1 MHPPLAPR
9 LTKIVATIG
18 PACDDPTLLETLLRG
33 GVNVARI
40 NLSHGTHAEHAARIA
55 RVRDAA
61 ARVDVPVAILI
72 DTKGPEVRSA
82 PLAGDPIELA
92 AGDAFLLAVDGRP
105 ATRAGTSVTFAR
117 LLGEVP
123 VGTTILIDDGGIE
136 LRAVAVHADAIACE
150 VVRGGELGGRKSV
163 HVLGV
168 RLSLEPLSD
177 ADRADLRFAVEQQGD
192 WIAASFVREAEDVH
206 RIRAELRRH
215 GGEIPIVA
223 KIEDPDAVANLA
235 SILDAADGAMVAR
248 GDLGVLLPVSEV
260 PLVQKRVIRETVL
273 RGKPVITATQMLD
286 SMERNP
292 RPTRAEASDVANA
305 IFDGTSA
312 VMLSGETAKGR
323 YPAEAVHM
331 MVELA
336 REAERALADYGDL
349 QRMTMPH
356 SQSVTEAVAEVGGD
370 ARARGVRGRDREPHR
385 FRLVAA
391 LRREVPPAVS
401 HLRRHRLAARAA
413 APHAL
418 VGRDAAPL
426 RRHGRRR
433 QDPLRGRTRVT
444 LRDRPRGRS
453 DGGDVGALGRGGQ
466 HERDARR
473 ARGLITSSGP
483 SVPGRRPTVPP
494 GRGPRASAPRA
505 PRPPLPQCRSCSRSR
520 RRTRVVSY

>member
-1 MHPPLAPR
+1 LRDAGAVHPPLAPR

-18 PACDDPTLLETLLRG
+18 PACDDPALLELLLRG

-40 NLSHGTHAEHAARIA
+40 NLSHGSHAEHTARIA

-61 ARVDVPVAILI
+61 ARVGVPVAILI
-72 DTKGPEVRSA
+72 DTKGPEVRTA

-105 ATRAGTSVTFAR
+105 ATRAGTSVSFAR
-117 LLGEVP
+117 LVGEVP

-136 LRAVAVHADAIACE
+136 LRAVAVRDDAIACE
-150 VVRGGELGGRKSV
+150 VVRGGELGARKSV
-163 HVLGV
+163 HVIGV
-168 RLSLEPLSD
+168 HLSLETLSD
-177 ADRADLRFAVEQQGD
+177 ADRADLRFAALQQAD
-192 WIAASFVREAEDVH
+192 WIAASFIREADDVH
-206 RIRAELRRH
+206 RIRTELRRH

-223 KIEDPDAVANLA
+223 KIEDPEAVANLA

-323 YPAEAVHM
+323 WPVEAVHM

-336 REAERALADYGDL
+336 REAERALGDYGDL
-349 QRMTMPH
+349 QRMTMPP
-356 SQSVTEAVAEVGGD
+356 SQSVTEAVAEGAVVLAREVHAVAIVSLTDSGASPRFVAKYRPPCPIFAVTGSPRVQRRLTLSWGVTPLLHEATD
-370 ARARGVRGRDREPHR
+370 DEERIRFAVEHASRCGIARAG
-385 FRLVAA
+385 
-391 LRREVPPAVS
+391 
-401 HLRRHRLAARAA
+401 
-413 APHAL
+413 
-418 VGRDAAPL
+418 
-426 RRHGRRR
+426 
-433 QDPLRGRTRVT
+433 DPMVVT
-444 LRDRPRGRS
+444 WGLS
-453 DGGDVGALGRGGQ
+453 GGEGGTN
-466 HERDARR
+466 AM
-473 ARGLITSSGP
+473 
-483 SVPGRRPTVPP
+483 
-494 GRGPRASAPRA
+494 
-505 PRPPLPQCRSCSRSR
+505 
-520 RRTRVVSY
+520 RVVHVE